1 MSSSQ
6 SLAYRL
12 AADGVLLLHVAFVMF
27 VIAGLALT
35 VAGRFFRWGWVR
47 KLWCR
52 VAHLLAIG
60 VVVAQSWADVVCPLT
75 TIEMTLR
82 SKAGEATYAGS
93 FIAHWLEALLY
104 FNAPAWV
111 FAMCYS
117 IFAALV
123 VATWLWIPPRRAR

>member
-1 MSSSQ
+1 MGSPQ
-6 SLAYRL
+6 SLIYRL
-12 AADGVLLLHVAFVMF
+12 AADGVLLLHVAFVVF
-27 VIAGLALT
+27 VIAGLVLT
-35 VAGRFFRWGWVR
+35 VAGRFLRWVWVR
-47 KLWCR
+47 NLWFR
-52 VAHLLAIG
+52 VAHLIAIG

-75 TIEMTLR
+75 TIEMILR

-111 FAMCYS
+111 FAVCYS
-117 IFAALV
+117 IFGALV

>member
-1 MSSSQ
+1 MSSAQ

-12 AADGVLLLHVAFVMF
+12 AADGVLLLHAAFVVF
-27 VIAGLALT
+27 VIAGLVLT
-35 VAGRFFRWGWVR
+35 VAGRFFRWAWVR
-47 KLWCR
+47 NLWFR
-52 VAHLLAIG
+52 ITHLIAIG

-75 TIEMTLR
+75 TLEMILR

-104 FNAPAWV
+104 FNAPTWV
-111 FAMCYS
+111 FAVCYS
-117 IFAALV
+117 IFGALV